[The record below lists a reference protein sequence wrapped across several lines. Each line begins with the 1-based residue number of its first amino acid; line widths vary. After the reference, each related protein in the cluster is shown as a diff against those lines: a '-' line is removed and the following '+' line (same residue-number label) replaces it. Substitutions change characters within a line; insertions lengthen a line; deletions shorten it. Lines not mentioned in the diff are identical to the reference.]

1 MMDSFCT
8 LDCEPPPPT
17 RYYRDMVPA
26 PYIGERIRQTWEAFY
41 EWEDENAWQE
51 YMECYE
57 AFGNLIDN
65 YFDFETID
73 WEILLEEWYSE
84 NEDSEIVF
92 EEGGV
97 RGLGCGTFVV
107 DLDLENTFSIRCRF
121 LEFWIKLMLRSP
133 ILYHNLLMRS

>member
-8 LDCEPPPPT
+8 LDCGLPPPT
-17 RYYRDMVPA
+17 RDYRDMVPA
-26 PYIGERIRQTWEAFY
+26 PYIDYRERMRQAWLAFY
-41 EWEDENAWQE
+41 EWEDEMAWQE

-84 NEDSEIVF
+84 NGDSEIVF
-92 EEGGV
+92 EEGV
-97 RGLGCGTFVV
+97 SE
-107 DLDLENTFSIRCRF
+107 DWDAE
-121 LEFWIKLMLRSP
+121 
-133 ILYHNLLMRS
+133 LLW